1 MVNTLLTSPMEIS
14 KKNDL
19 LDNYPRPENCSLNSP
34 RVNDVIWDLCI
45 DSFGRSLDVKL
56 QSIQKLLLKGLTPI
70 VAAANS
76 LLTADHKDDNQ
87 QFVEA
92 LLNSV
97 LDGIALISSSSYSLS
112 TYRRTNL
119 KQFLN
124 EKYSSLCSSK
134 TPVTDMLF
142 GDNVCDKIDSLTKG
156 QKAAALVTGSD
167 QGSGSSRFRGDFR
180 GRRRGGRGNFRSG
193 RGRFLGRRGSDR
205 GGRKYYSSQRSQ
217 RNYSQK
223 EKQGRKGKDT

>member
-1 MVNTLLTSPMEIS
+1 MRLELTSPKTRLGGSDGNKQDGSAHNIESILDKKLNEFSNKEKLGPKVSDNLAKMVNTLLTSPMETT

-19 LDNYPRPENCSLNSP
+19 LDNYRRPENCSLNSP
-34 RVNDVIWDLCI
+34 RVNDVFWDLCI

-56 QSIQKLLLKGLTPI
+56 QSIQKLLLKELTPI
-70 VAAANS
+70 VAAANR

-112 TYRRTNL
+112 THRRTNL

-134 TPVTDMLF
+134 TPVTYM
-142 GDNVCDKIDSLTKG
+142 
-156 QKAAALVTGSD
+156 
-167 QGSGSSRFRGDFR
+167 
-180 GRRRGGRGNFRSG
+180 
-193 RGRFLGRRGSDR
+193 
-205 GGRKYYSSQRSQ
+205 
-217 RNYSQK
+217 
-223 EKQGRKGKDT
+223 

>member
-1 MVNTLLTSPMEIS
+1 M
-14 KKNDL
+14 
-19 LDNYPRPENCSLNSP
+19 
-34 RVNDVIWDLCI
+34 
-45 DSFGRSLDVKL
+45 
-56 QSIQKLLLKGLTPI
+56 KGLTPI

-97 LDGIALISSSSYSLS
+97 LNGIALISSSSYSLS

-167 QGSGSSRFRGDFR
+167 QGSGSSRFRGDFK

-193 RGRFLGRRGSDR
+193 IGRFLGRRGSDR
-205 GGRKYYSSQRSQ
+205 GGRKYYSEPHELLSER
-217 RNYSQK
+217 
-223 EKQGRKGKDT
+223 EAGK

>member
-1 MVNTLLTSPMEIS
+1 
-14 KKNDL
+14 
-19 LDNYPRPENCSLNSP
+19 
-34 RVNDVIWDLCI
+34 
-45 DSFGRSLDVKL
+45 
-56 QSIQKLLLKGLTPI
+56 
-70 VAAANS
+70 
-76 LLTADHKDDNQ
+76 
-87 QFVEA
+87 
-92 LLNSV
+92 
-97 LDGIALISSSSYSLS
+97 
-112 TYRRTNL
+112 
-119 KQFLN
+119 
-124 EKYSSLCSSK
+124 
-134 TPVTDMLF
+134 MLF